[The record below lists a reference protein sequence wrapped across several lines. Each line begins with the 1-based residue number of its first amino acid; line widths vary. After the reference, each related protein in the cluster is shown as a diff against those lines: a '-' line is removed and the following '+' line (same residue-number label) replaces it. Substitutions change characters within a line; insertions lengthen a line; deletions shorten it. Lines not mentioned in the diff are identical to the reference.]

1 MDTRRRSL
9 LGLAGLAM
17 VPRAA
22 WARAPRPAS
31 GHPLK
36 LGVASYSLREF
47 PLDRALEMCRALEV
61 SYINLKDVH
70 LPRTEPAEA
79 TRATCER
86 IRAAGLTIL
95 GGGTITMKKDPA
107 QLRRD
112 FEYAKA
118 AGFPLV
124 VAAPEPDALDLV
136 EGLAREFDIKVAIH
150 NHGPEDKFFPAPQ
163 DAYKAVRSRDARLG
177 LCMDVGHAL
186 RAGADPVQTARD
198 LRDRLYDIHLKDLR
212 DKGDRDSQ
220 TEVGKGLV
228 DVPGLFA
235 ALREIRYEGHV
246 GLEYEINAK
255 DPLGGMKE
263 SFAYM
268 RGVLDGLASS
278 SNATA

>member
-1 MDTRRRSL
+1 MTLRRRSF
-9 LGLAGLAM
+9 LGLAGLAALPR
-17 VPRAA
+17 VAGARAA
-22 WARAPRPAS
+22 GPSP

-70 LPRTEPAEA
+70 LPRTDPPEA
-79 TRATCER
+79 TRAACDR

-107 QLRRD
+107 QLRKD
-112 FEYAKA
+112 FEYART
-118 AGFPLV
+118 AGFPLI

-163 DAYKAVRSRDARLG
+163 DAYRAIRSRDARLG
-177 LCMDVGHAL
+177 LCLDVGHAL
-186 RAGADPVQTARD
+186 RAGADPVQAARD
-198 LRDRLYDIHLKDLR
+198 LRDRLYDIHMKDLR
-212 DKGDRDSQ
+212 DKASRDSQ
-220 TEVGKGLV
+220 TEVGKGVL

-235 ALREIRYEGHV
+235 ALREIRFAGHV

-268 RGVLDGLASS
+268 RGVVAGLSS
-278 SNATA
+278 SNVTS